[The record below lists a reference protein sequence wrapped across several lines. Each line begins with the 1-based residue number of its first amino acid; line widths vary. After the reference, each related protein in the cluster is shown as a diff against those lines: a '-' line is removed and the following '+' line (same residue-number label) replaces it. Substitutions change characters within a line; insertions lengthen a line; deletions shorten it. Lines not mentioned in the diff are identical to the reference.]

1 MLASDVRLTAD
12 GGGKVATV
20 TDVLEGSAV
29 MTFLIERLA
38 EWWAA
43 YEWSFTDLNGSR
55 GLVLRDGDA
64 IVATVSFAYDDAD
77 RITDIFVM
85 RNPDKLAGL
94 GEVTMH

>member
-1 MLASDVRLTAD
+1 MLGSDVRLTAD
-12 GGGKVATV
+12 GGGKVTTV

-29 MTFLIERLA
+29 MTFLTERFS

-43 YEWSFTDLNGSR
+43 YEWSPADLNGSR
-55 GLVLRDGDA
+55 GLVLRDGEA
-64 IVATVSFAYDDAD
+64 IVAAVSFAYDSAG
-77 RITDIFVM
+77 RIAEIFVM